1 MQPWALAAAPK
12 RALQL
17 PRRQLLHL
25 LLKVMIA
32 AVLGLLVQVLV
43 VELVWLREQ
52 HYQVNPQGSRQRQ
65 SQPPCQ
71 RS

>member
-1 MQPWALAAAPK
+1 MQPSALAAAPT
-12 RALQL
+12 RAPQL
-17 PRRQLLHL
+17 LRRQLLHL